1 MLSRRRKMGEGYTL
15 LKNMNENIPNDN
27 INKKVCVIG
36 QGFVGLPLALSFA
49 LRGCITRGVDI
60 DENLVSSIKNGETN
74 HKEKYRGESI
84 QKILKM
90 QLKNKRYSITSNGA
104 KATKNC
110 NNIIVTV
117 GIPIKDGHYNMS
129 YIEDGCRTIGS
140 NIKHGDLIVIRS
152 TVIPGTTEGII
163 KSVLEEESK
172 MKAGVDFYLAYS
184 PERIAEG
191 AAFSEFENM
200 PILVGGINEESL
212 NRAIDLLSIVCKAEI
227 IKASSIMAAEI
238 SKVIENA
245 QRDVNVAMVQEFA
258 RLTEA
263 MNIDIFEVVNLANT
277 HKRVNLLYPGPG
289 VGGYC
294 IPNAYYY
301 LAIKAE
307 SMGIDLDI
315 LKLSRKENSQ
325 MPSLIVNKLK
335 ELLIKEGKKI
345 ENSKIGVLGLAMKDY
360 SSDDRI
366 SPAVDICNLIMEAGA
381 QVAAFDPAVKT
392 DYEFKV
398 KTQEEALNKAD
409 AMLVLVRQ
417 RGIELKNMEHIVKT
431 MNERPICIDC
441 KGKFNKDDM
450 IKFGFTYWKI

>member
-1 MLSRRRKMGEGYTL
+1 MGEGFTL
-15 LKNMNENIPNDN
+15 LKDMDENIPKDN
-27 INKKVCVIG
+27 VNKRVCVFG

-49 LRGCITRGVDI
+49 LRGCITKGVDI
-60 DENLVSSIKNGETN
+60 DENLVSSIKNGVTF
-74 HKEKYRGESI
+74 HKEKFHGESI
-84 QKILKM
+84 QRILKM

-104 KATKNC
+104 KATNNC

-117 GIPIKDGHYNMS
+117 GIPIKEGQYNMS
-129 YIEDGCRTIGS
+129 YIEDACRTIGS
-140 NIKHGDLIVIRS
+140 NIKHRDLIVIRS
-152 TVIPGTTEGII
+152 TVVPGTTEGII
-163 KSVLEEESK
+163 KSILEEESK

-200 PILVGGINEESL
+200 PILVGGINDESV
-212 NRAIDLLSIVCKAEI
+212 NRATELLSIVCKAEI
-227 IKASSIMAAEI
+227 IKASSIMTAEI

-263 MNIDIFEVVNLANT
+263 LDIDIYEVVKLANT

-294 IPNAYYY
+294 IPNAYHY

-307 SMGIDLDI
+307 SIGINLDI
-315 LKLSRKENSQ
+315 LKLSREKNSG
-325 MPSLIVNKLK
+325 MPNLIVNKLK
-335 ELLIKEGKKI
+335 ELMIKEGKEI
-345 ENSKIGVLGLAMKDY
+345 EHSKIAVLGLAMKDY

-366 SPAVDICNLIMEAGA
+366 SPALDICRLIMETGA

-392 DYEFKV
+392 EYEFKV

-409 AMLVLVRQ
+409 AILILVKQKGMDLE
-417 RGIELKNMEHIVKT
+417 GMEHIVKT

-441 KGKFNKDDM
+441 KGKLNKDDM